1 MSELYTED
9 VFDLSGSRCQQLC
22 VKLEPR
28 GLLYI
33 KLSLQEK
40 WDTQVHNPTAAADT
54 CSTGHLG
61 GVTSSCSYGLFSKY
75 HNSKTLN
82 IVTTYIMV
90 KVSFHIFFTHKVK
103 YLKPFLLFSFW

>member
-9 VFDLSGSRCQQLC
+9 VFGLSGSRCQQLC

-40 WDTQVHNPTAAADT
+40 WDTQVQNPTAAADT
-54 CSTGHLG
+54 CSTELDLTGTSRSPGRGHIVLLVWTVLQIAQLENFEYSNNVYNG
-61 GVTSSCSYGLFSKY
+61 KSKL
-75 HNSKTLN
+75 S
-82 IVTTYIMV
+82 
-90 KVSFHIFFTHKVK
+90 HIHYT
-103 YLKPFLLFSFW
+103 